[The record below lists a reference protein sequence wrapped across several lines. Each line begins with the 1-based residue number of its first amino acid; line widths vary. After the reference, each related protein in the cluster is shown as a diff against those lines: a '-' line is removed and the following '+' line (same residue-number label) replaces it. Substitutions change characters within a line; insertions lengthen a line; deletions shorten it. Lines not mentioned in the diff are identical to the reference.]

1 MLCYIWQESCQ
12 LGLLRSLVLRL
23 HLFVVHLIRKLH
35 QMTLFENPSNVHAV
49 PSQQLDPGNGCEF
62 NSRTPMLIEVF
73 CGTAG
78 ISAQFKLAGG
88 RSVGID
94 HGCKI

>member
-1 MLCYIWQESCQ
+1 MAGKLPAGTLKESSSSSSSFRGPPDQEAASDDP
-12 LGLLRSLVLRL
+12 
-23 HLFVVHLIRKLH
+23 K
-35 QMTLFENPSNVHAV
+35 TLFEHPSNVHAV

-94 HGCKI
+94 RGCKI